1 MIDPQSGYSIKKF
14 ENLRGLL
21 TESLLGIIQ
30 STKIHLSSDGRV
42 LTESQIFSLL
52 LTNHEIFKEKKARIF
67 PHSEARSIVP
77 HILDWARNYSE
88 NCDFITDEENLG
100 YPNVYIRVVRAL
112 HNEDVGPMHA
122 DKWFWDLGS
131 LPFPKT
137 HRRLKVWAPLLQN
150 DAKPALKI
158 YPASHTMTFDYEG
171 QRGSDGKMRPILN
184 CPSISNC
191 VVRAPVKVGECIVFH
206 DSLLHGGAV
215 DNSNRI
221 SVEFTLA
228 IKN

>member
-1 MIDPQSGYSIKKF
+1 MIDPKSGYSIKNF
-14 ENLRGLL
+14 EKLRGLL
-21 TESLLGIIQ
+21 IQSILGIIQ
-30 STKIHLSSDGRV
+30 STKIQLSNGERV
-42 LTESQIFSLL
+42 LTESQIFSFL
-52 LTNHEIFKEKKARIF
+52 LTNHDIFREKKARIF
-67 PHSEARSIVP
+67 PNSEVRSVVP
-77 HILDWARNYSE
+77 HILDWARTYSE

-112 HNEDVGPMHA
+112 RNEDVGPMHA

-131 LPFPKT
+131 LPFPET
-137 HRRLKVWAPLLQN
+137 HRRLKVWAPLLQD

-158 YPASHTMTFDYEG
+158 YPGSHTMTFDYQG
-171 QRGSDGKMRPILN
+171 QIRSDGKIRPILN
-184 CPSISNC
+184 SADISRC